1 MRLRNLVAVG
11 IHKKFMMNYFARKKQ
26 YVVIA
31 GCLLLSFVMG
41 SIHAFSIL
49 LEPIE
54 TKFYV
59 SRTFSSFTYSLSLIS
74 ITAAVYFGS
83 SIYKKFTPTT
93 IVLIVMTLS
102 TLGTLISALSAS
114 IYFVWIGYGILFGFA
129 NGLGYGYTL
138 QYSAI
143 ALPESKALMM
153 GLVTASYGLG
163 ATIAPIFYRNTNM
176 IGGFV
181 NTMTSLT
188 IIFFIITF
196 IVFSLFRFSNL
207 EFDLEKGLPFQIKNC
222 NPISKYLLW
231 GIYGCSISAG
241 LMCFGHAAGIAKSFY
256 ISNEYIY
263 IIPITMGFLNMAGG
277 VLFSSLI
284 KFFHYK
290 NIILFLSMLTTFSLL
305 ILLLIP
311 SKISVFLGLPL
322 ISISYGGIIAIFPSM
337 INKLVGNLEGIKI
350 YGFVF
355 TAWGFFGLLMPLLAG
370 KTFDI
375 SNSYSFIILIAT
387 ILSIFPILI
396 IYLKYKKLLI

>member
-1 MRLRNLVAVG
+1 
-11 IHKKFMMNYFARKKQ
+11 MMNYFARKKQ

-74 ITAAVYFGS
+74 ITSAVYFGS

-196 IVFSLFRFSNL
+196 IVFFLFRFSNL
-207 EFDLEKGLPFQIKNC
+207 EFDLEKGLPLQIKNC

-290 NIILFLSMLTTFSLL
+290 NIILFLSMLTTFSLKL
-305 ILLLIP
+305 
-311 SKISVFLGLPL
+311 FL
-322 ISISYGGIIAIFPSM
+322 
-337 INKLVGNLEGIKI
+337 
-350 YGFVF
+350 
-355 TAWGFFGLLMPLLAG
+355 
-370 KTFDI
+370 
-375 SNSYSFIILIAT
+375 
-387 ILSIFPILI
+387 
-396 IYLKYKKLLI
+396 

>member
-1 MRLRNLVAVG
+1 MG
-11 IHKKFMMNYFARKKQ
+11 YFIQRKQ

-41 SIHAFSIL
+41 SIHAFSLL

-83 SIYKKFTPTT
+83 YIYKRFSPTR

-102 TLGTLISALSAS
+102 TLGTLISAFSDS
-114 IYFVWIGYGILFGFA
+114 IYFVWIGYGLFFGFA

-163 ATIAPIFYRNTNM
+163 STIAPIFYRNTNTR
-176 IGGFV
+176 GGFE
-181 NTMTSLT
+181 NTMISLT
-188 IIFFIITF
+188 ILFFIITF
-196 IVFSLFRFSNL
+196 IVLFLFRFSNL
-207 EFDLEKGLPFQIKNC
+207 QFDLEKGLPFQVKNYI
-222 NPISKYLLW
+222 PISKYLLW
-231 GIYGCSISAG
+231 VIYGCSISAG
-241 LMCFGHAAGIAKSFY
+241 LMCFGHAVGIAKSY
-256 ISNEYIY
+256 YVSNEYIY
-263 IIPITMGFLNMAGG
+263 IIPITMGFINMTGG
-277 VLFSSLI
+277 VLFSSII
-284 KFFHYK
+284 KFFPYK

-305 ILLLIP
+305 ILLFIP
-311 SKISVFLGLPL
+311 SKISVFLCLPL

-337 INKLVGNLEGIKI
+337 INKLVGDTAGIKI

-375 SNSYSFIILIAT
+375 FNSYSFIILITT

-396 IYLKYKKLLI
+396 IYLKYNKLLI